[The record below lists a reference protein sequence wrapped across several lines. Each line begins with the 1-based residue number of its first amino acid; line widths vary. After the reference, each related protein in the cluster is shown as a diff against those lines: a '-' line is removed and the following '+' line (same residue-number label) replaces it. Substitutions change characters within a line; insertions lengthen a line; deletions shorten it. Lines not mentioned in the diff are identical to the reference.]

1 MRTELTLKS
10 GLFRCVRD
18 ALAASQL
25 DQALSP
31 SFEHAVDQTLAV
43 EMTSAFD
50 RGSRDDQLD
59 LQRAAYLIICSRLAV
74 PWQAPS
80 SNADHPLFT
89 RILYGFERG
98 WRKQAMKR
106 HRDVL
111 GRLPSIEEFPDW
123 MVGVVQSHASNV
135 GHPLFSFLKHNAGY
149 TQLREF
155 LYQETPFDILFG
167 DILAL
172 MLPGI
177 YDAPKREML
186 SNFWDEMGRG
196 NLALMHRNLR
206 LDMMAA
212 LDMLPESHIAELENF
227 CVEEL
232 ALANHYLLTAV
243 HRSRL
248 AELIGALLA
257 TETMVP
263 GRLQCQIDGWRRVGL
278 ADESMTY
285 LLEHTVVDIGHADGW
300 MNGVVK
306 PVLAAAPEV
315 LPDIV
320 LGVLR
325 RLELAG
331 DICDVMHRSFSA
343 EEVQEPAAVALH

>member
-1 MRTELTLKS
+1 MRAELTFKG
-10 GLFRCVRD
+10 GLFSGVRD
-18 ALAASQL
+18 ALAAPQL
-25 DQALSP
+25 DEAISP
-31 SFEHAVDQTLAV
+31 WFEHAVDETLRD

-50 RGSRDDQLD
+50 HGSRDAELD

-74 PWQAPS
+74 PWQPPA
-80 SNADHPLFT
+80 SNAHHPLFT
-89 RILYGFERG
+89 RILYRFECG
-98 WRKQAMKR
+98 WRKHAIKR

-111 GRLPSIEEFPDW
+111 SKLPSIDEFPDW
-123 MVGVVQSHASNV
+123 MVRVVQSHASNV
-135 GHPLFSFLKHNAGY
+135 GHPLFSFLKHKAAY
-149 TQLREF
+149 AQLREF

-177 YDAPKREML
+177 YDAPKRELL

-206 LDMMAA
+206 LDMMAS
-212 LDMLPESHIAELENF
+212 LDMLPDSHIAELENF
-227 CVEEL
+227 CVQEL

-243 HRSRL
+243 HRNRL

-306 PVLAAAPEV
+306 PVLAATPQV

-331 DICDVMHRSFSA
+331 DICDVMHSSFSA
-343 EEVQEPAAVALH
+343 GEVEERAALALN